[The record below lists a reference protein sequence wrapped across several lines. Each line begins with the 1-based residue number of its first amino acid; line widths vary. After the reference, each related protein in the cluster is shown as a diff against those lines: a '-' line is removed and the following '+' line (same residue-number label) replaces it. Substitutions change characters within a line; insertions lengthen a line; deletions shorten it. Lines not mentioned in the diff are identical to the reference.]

1 MRNINLKAENCTFDY
16 KNSNIMDAIK
26 YVLSEEIET
35 PQWSED
41 YIELL
46 EKCFNK
52 MFYFYFVATVRKE
65 QDVLQKSYKKII
77 KPKCELCGC
86 NCNKLE
92 MHHKIPVCSYGGNE
106 RSNLMFLCKDC
117 HKKMTIQQL
126 SLRYK
131 GDKG

>member
-26 YVLSEEIET
+26 YVLSKDEEEIET
-35 PQWSED
+35 PQWNED

-52 MFYFYFVATVRKE
+52 MFYFYFVAKVRKE
-65 QDVLQKSYKKII
+65 QTGLQKRYKKII
-77 KPKCELCGC
+77 EGKCELCGC

-92 MHHKIPVCSYGGNE
+92 MHHKIPVYRYGGNE
-106 RSNLMFLCKDC
+106 RNNLMFLCKDC
-117 HKKMTIQQL
+117 HKKMNYD
-126 SLRYK
+126 S
-131 GDKG
+131 

>member
-52 MFYFYFVATVRKE
+52 MFYF
-65 QDVLQKSYKKII
+65 
-77 KPKCELCGC
+77 
-86 NCNKLE
+86 
-92 MHHKIPVCSYGGNE
+92 
-106 RSNLMFLCKDC
+106 
-117 HKKMTIQQL
+117 
-126 SLRYK
+126 
-131 GDKG
+131 